1 MCIRDSN
8 YTTGFTPNELQTS
21 EMPKRVWD
29 GSIRRIATQNLP
41 IPSEVKRIEAKKRI
55 KKCTEERTEKCN
67 ADHKLVTFKIGE
79 RVLLRALNVGH
90 REDNTAAKFFRL
102 YNGPFML
109 CEQVGKN
116 TYILTN
122 PNTCLLYTSRCV

>member
-1 MCIRDSN
+1 MCIRDRS
-8 YTTGFTPNELQTS
+8 
-21 EMPKRVWD
+21 KRVWD

-41 IPSEVKRIEAKKRI
+41 IPSEVKRIEARKRI
-55 KKCTEERTEKCN
+55 KKCAEERTENFN

-102 YNGPFML
+102 YNGPYIL
-109 CEQVGKN
+109 SEQVGKN
-116 TYILTN
+116 TYIVTN
-122 PNTCLLYTSRCV
+122 PNTSRVIGKFHASSVRKYYVRNNCT